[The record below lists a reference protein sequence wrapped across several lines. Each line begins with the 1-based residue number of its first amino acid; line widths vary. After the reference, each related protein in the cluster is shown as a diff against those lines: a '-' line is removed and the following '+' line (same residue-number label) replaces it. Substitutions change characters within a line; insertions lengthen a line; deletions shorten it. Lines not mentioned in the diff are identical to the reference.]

1 MAENPRRGRYQRLL
15 GSDPEADAQDEME
28 THLAL
33 RVAELKRQGRTEAE
47 ARARAEREFGDMARI
62 RREMNRLGRK
72 RRRRQRRAASWVALG
87 QDIRY
92 AMRVLRASP
101 GFASVVVLTL
111 ALGIG
116 GTIAVFSVVQAVLLA
131 PLPYEQPGQL
141 VRFYMQHQD
150 DPSRRHGLSRPHF
163 RELRDHVASFEDV
176 AALYSTFDTGL
187 DLIRDGRAERIRVL
201 AVTSEYF
208 RTLRPG
214 PLLGRAFERD
224 EEAGPDRVV
233 GAPRVVLSDRLW
245 RTRFDGDPSVIG
257 TTIRLSAEPYEV
269 VGIAPHDPIVGDEVD
284 AWLPFNLA
292 RESGEDDFFLTAV
305 GRLRDGVNI
314 EQARAELATLHE
326 SLAERWPNTREMA
339 IAAVPLKE
347 NLVADSRAPLR
358 LLLIAV
364 GLVLLLVCVN
374 VANLVLVRATGRAHE
389 FAIRAALGS
398 GGLRIARQ
406 LLVESVLLAVLSGL
420 LGLGLAVLGVGVLQ
434 AIGRDAI
441 ARLDEVGFDPV
452 VLGFAV
458 LVTLTTAIAFGVA
471 PAVRFARIDPN
482 RTLGQQSR
490 SATGARGLGRLRG
503 GLAAAQLALALTL
516 LAGAGV
522 LIASFYRLG
531 QVNLGFRV
539 ERVLT
544 FDLNLPDARYDG
556 ERRAAFQEE
565 LARRVRA
572 IRGAE
577 AAGGTSRLPGA
588 GSVHLWG
595 TRIESGP
602 LAGTWLSSPGP
613 QARTVSGAFF
623 EALEIP
629 LLAGRTFEAQDD
641 ARAPAR
647 AVVSASVARRAFPGV
662 PFEEV
667 VGQRIA
673 PLGRER
679 EIIGVVGDVTLDPH
693 GTLAG
698 RPAWFVYFAHRQFA
712 DNRNW
717 ALAQVVATEL
727 PPERILPAVRA
738 EVAAL
743 DPELVVHNVA
753 PMTEVVGR
761 GVSRERF
768 ALVLMG
774 AFAAVALTLAALGL
788 YGVLA
793 YMVRLRTQEIGIR
806 IALGATAAHVRVL
819 VLRQAATVV
828 GIGLV
833 AGIGGA
839 LVLGRWLSSL
849 VFEISPSDPRILVAT
864 ALLLTIT
871 AFLSA
876 WLPVRRASQVDPRI
890 AMQEA

>member
-1 MAENPRRGRYQRLL
+1 
-15 GSDPEADAQDEME
+15 ME
-28 THLAL
+28 
-33 RVAELKRQGRTEAE
+33 RV
-47 ARARAEREFGDMARI
+47 
-62 RREMNRLGRK
+62 RRESNDIGRK
-72 RRRRQRRAASWVALG
+72 RVRRQRLAGWLELPG
-87 QDIRY
+87 QEVRY
-92 AMRVLRASP
+92 AIRKLRTSP

-116 GTIAVFSVVQAVLLA
+116 GTIAVFSVVHAVLLA
-131 PLPYEQPGQL
+131 PLPYEEPGQL
-141 VRFYMQHQD
+141 VRFYMQDQG

-163 RELRDHVASFEDV
+163 RELRDHTASFENV
-176 AALYSTFDTGL
+176 VGLYRVFDTGL
-187 DLIRDGRAERIRVL
+187 DLVKDGRAERLRVL

-208 RTLRPG
+208 QMLRPG
-214 PLLGRAFERD
+214 PLSGPGFDRD
-224 EEAGPDRVV
+224 DEAGSHRII
-233 GAPRVVLSDRLW
+233 GARRVVLSDALW
-245 RTRFDGDPSVIG
+245 RARFDGDPSVIG
-257 TTIRLSAEPYEV
+257 TIIRLSGEPYDV
-269 VGIAPHDPIVGDEVD
+269 VGIAPHDPIFGEVD
-284 AWLPFNLA
+284 AWVPYNLA

-305 GRLRDGVNI
+305 GRLRDGMSI

-374 VANLVLVRATGRAHE
+374 VANLVLVRATGRIHE

-406 LLVESVLLAVLSGL
+406 LLVESVLLAVLGGL
-420 LGLGLAVLGVGVLQ
+420 LGLGLAVLGVDVLQ

-441 ARLDEVGFDPV
+441 VRLDEVGFDPL

-458 LVTLTTAIAFGVA
+458 LLTLATAIAFGVA

-516 LAGAGV
+516 LGGTGV

-539 ERVLT
+539 QRVLT
-544 FDLNLPDARYDG
+544 FDLNLPDARYDA
-556 ERRAAFQEE
+556 ERRAVFQEE

-572 IRGAE
+572 IPGVE
-577 AAGGTSRLPGA
+577 AAGGTSRLPAA
-588 GSVHLWG
+588 GRFHMWG
-595 TRIESGP
+595 TRVESGP
-602 LAGTWLSSPGP
+602 LAGTWLSPGP

-629 LLAGRTFEAQDD
+629 VLAGRTFEAQDD

-647 AVVSASVARRAFPGV
+647 AVVSANFARRAFPAV
-662 PFEEV
+662 PLEEV

-679 EIIGVVGDVTLDPH
+679 EIIGVVGDVALDAH

-698 RPAWFVYFAHRQFA
+698 RPEWFVYFAHRQFA
-712 DNRNW
+712 GNRNW
-717 ALAQVVATEL
+717 ALTQVVATEL
-727 PPERILPAVRA
+727 PPDRVLPAVRA

-806 IALGATAAHVRVL
+806 IALGATVAQVRVL

-828 GIGLV
+828 GIGVV

-839 LVLGRWLSSL
+839 LILGRWLSSL
-849 VFEISPSDPRILVAT
+849 VFEISPSDPRIIVAT

-871 AFLSA
+871 ALLSA
-876 WLPVRRASQVDPRI
+876 WLPARRASQVDPRV